1 MHTRC
6 SSKEFCAASPAISF
20 RTMHALQLRLVTML
34 PTAAL
39 PRKEHLTA
47 SKDAAG
53 RPVQQGQ
60 TIEGHIGGATL
71 CCKLTRLSSSSRW
84 CMLRQWR
91 SLKLAFRSAN

>member
-1 MHTRC
+1 
-6 SSKEFCAASPAISF
+6 
-20 RTMHALQLRLVTML
+20 MHALQLRLVAML

-60 TIEGHIGGATL
+60 TIEGHIGGAIL

-84 CMLRQWR
+84 CVLRQWEILETGLQVCKLSISFATQQEIVR
-91 SLKLAFRSAN
+91 SLTT